1 MQKSNLFYF
10 CAFRYFAILAAAL
23 HIGYCIAGQKRNRA
37 KEGTSAHLCTL
48 LYVRIQLI
56 HACTEQSPHGTGGSH
71 LCTLLYVRIQ
81 LIPCLHWTATTRHR
95 RLSPHSSRT
104 DCTQQQQQACIIISS
119 HRRRIYTEE
128 NVKVVVAAWGTEL
141 LQFLAALAILHQGE
155 LNNRMIC
162 TLFFNSYWCKI
173 AIAARKWSRKQRRP
187 FPFLLCKS
195 FFYCTVIS
203 TQCDNNYNLE
213 IFKFFLCISSL
224 LTAVFSPKNVYWR
237 ILSWYP

>member
-1 MQKSNLFYF
+1 MYEYNWSVP
-10 CAFRYFAILAAAL
+10 AL
-23 HIGYCIAGQKRNRA
+23 NSHHTAQEALTSVHYSMYEYNWSRA
-37 KEGTSAHLCTL
+37 CTEQPPRGTGGFHLCTL
-48 LYVRIQLI
+48 LYVRIK
-56 HACTEQSPHGTGGSH
+56 
-71 LCTLLYVRIQ
+71 

-195 FFYCTVIS
+195 FFYWT
-203 TQCDNNYNLE
+203 
-213 IFKFFLCISSL
+213 FLPFYGHFHP
-224 LTAVFSPKNVYWR
+224 VW
-237 ILSWYP
+237 